1 MKNEKK
7 GGNKTKIKKKIEV
20 DFLDLLRIIF
30 YLGLFLANNFFHL
43 ESLKRLLL

>member
-1 MKNEKK
+1 MKKK
-7 GGNKTKIKKKIEV
+7 EEIKPKLKKKIEV